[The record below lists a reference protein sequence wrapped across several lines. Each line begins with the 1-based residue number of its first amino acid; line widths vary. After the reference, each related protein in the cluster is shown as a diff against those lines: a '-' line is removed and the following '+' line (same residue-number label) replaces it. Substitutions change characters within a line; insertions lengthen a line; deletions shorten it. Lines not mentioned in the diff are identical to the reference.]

1 MKIENIKLNC
11 IISQKRKNLNLP
23 QKIEA
28 LRKASVFNKE
38 AKKEAFEILKTNKYY
53 LYECLKED
61 VKEDSVFRN
70 YEDYLISCMFES
82 QGIMSRQKPL
92 KRQKVFS
99 SKEFLD
105 FYIKDLN
112 NTPKE
117 KRVKKVGVFD
127 TETTD
132 IYGYIISYAFVIQ
145 DLESKKT
152 KEIYE
157 LLNPEAKISEEAY
170 GVHKIKQEDVKDKPT
185 FKEKKDYIL
194 SLFNEVDMIV
204 GHNVFFDFGVLKREL
219 ERIKHFP
226 HILQVPIFDT
236 MFYSWDI
243 VVLDKK
249 KQPKLEEAVAFFF
262 GRQNAMYHNALEDVK
277 MTLKVFNKLIEGVK

>member
-1 MKIENIKLNC
+1 M
-11 IISQKRKNLNLP
+11 NLP

-38 AKKEAFEILKTNKYY
+38 AKKEALEILKKDKTY
-53 LYECLKED
+53 LMKCLAQD

-70 YEDYLISCMFES
+70 YEDYVISCMFEKE
-82 QGIMSRQKPL
+82 GIMQRQKPL

-99 SKEFLD
+99 SKEFLEY
-105 FYIKDLN
+105 YIKDFN

-117 KRVKKVGVFD
+117 KRIKKVGVFD

-145 DLESKKT
+145 DMET
-152 KEIYE
+152 KEVNEIYE
-157 LLNPEAKISEEAY
+157 LLNPKAKISEEAFE
-170 GVHKIKQEDVKDKPT
+170 VHKIKQEDVENKPS
-185 FKEKKDYIL
+185 FEERKDYIL
-194 SLFNEVDMIV
+194 SLFDSVDMIV

-226 HILQVPIFDT
+226 HIIQIPIFDT

-262 GRQNAMYHNALEDVK
+262 GKQNAIYHNALEDVK
-277 MTLKVFNKLIEGVK
+277 MTLKVFNKLLEGAK

>member
-1 MKIENIKLNC
+1 M
-11 IISQKRKNLNLP
+11 NLP

-28 LRKASVFNKE
+28 LRKATVFNKE
-38 AKKEAFEILKTNKYY
+38 AKKEAFNLLKTEKNY
-53 LYECLKED
+53 LIKCLGED
-61 VKEDSVFRN
+61 VNENSVFRN
-70 YEDYLISCMFES
+70 YEDYIISCMLELKGLM
-82 QGIMSRQKPL
+82 QREKPL

-105 FYIKDLN
+105 FYLKDFN
-112 NTPKE
+112 NTPE
-117 KRVKKVGVFD
+117 DKRIKKVGVFD

-132 IYGYIISYAFVIQ
+132 IYGYIISFAFVIQ
-145 DLESKKT
+145 DMQTGKT
-152 KEIYE
+152 QEIYE

-170 GVHKIKQEDVKDKPT
+170 EVHKIKQEDVQNKPT
-185 FKEKKDYIL
+185 FREKKDYIL

-204 GHNVFFDFGVLKREL
+204 GHNVFFDFGVLKREF

-226 HILQVPIFDT
+226 HIIQIPIFDT

-249 KQPKLEEAVAFFF
+249 KQPKLEEAVSFFF
-262 GRQNAMYHNALEDVK
+262 GKQNAIYHNALEDVK
-277 MTLKVFNKLIEGVK
+277 MTLKVFNKLIEGAK